1 MRTRVLSLAALVEG
15 RNLRHHVGRMN
26 AQRVIY
32 LRPLRGEMN
41 EQQNL
46 EIVQAV
52 YAAFDRGD
60 VERILAQLDPDVSWR
75 TPGAPDL
82 PTGGLR
88 HGIPAVREFFPL
100 LLNTFD
106 LAEFQPHD
114 FLAAGDKVVVLGT
127 SREGPKGSGRL
138 VDFRWV
144 HVFTF
149 RNGRIVAFEEPADV
163 SELVAEFRRSQARP

>member
-1 MRTRVLSLAALVEG
+1 MS
-15 RNLRHHVGRMN
+15 
-26 AQRVIY
+26 
-32 LRPLRGEMN
+32 

-46 EIVQAV
+46 DVV
-52 YAAFDRGD
+52 RNMYAAFGRGD
-60 VERILAQLDPDVSWR
+60 LEGVVAGLDPQVVWR

-88 HGIPAVREFFPL
+88 QGVPAVREFFGL

-106 LAEFQPHD
+106 MADFKPED
-114 FLAAGDKVVVLGT
+114 FLAGGDKVIVLGT
-127 SREGPKGSGRL
+127 SREAPKGTGRF

-149 RNGRIVAFEEPADV
+149 RNGRIVAFEEPAQPPPPPPQV
-163 SELVAEFRRSQARP
+163 Y

>member
-1 MRTRVLSLAALVEG
+1 MS
-15 RNLRHHVGRMN
+15 
-26 AQRVIY
+26 
-32 LRPLRGEMN
+32 
-41 EQQNL
+41 EQHNL
-46 EIVQAV
+46 EVVRSV
-52 YAAFDRGD
+52 YAAFGRGD
-60 VERILAQLDPDVSWR
+60 LEAILAVLDPQVSWR

-82 PTGGLR
+82 PTAGQRQGVS
-88 HGIPAVREFFPL
+88 AVREFFGL
-100 LLNTFD
+100 LLSTFD
-106 LAEFQPHD
+106 LVDFQPQD

-163 SELVAEFRRSQARP
+163 SALVAEFRRSQTPA

>member
-1 MRTRVLSLAALVEG
+1 MS
-15 RNLRHHVGRMN
+15 
-26 AQRVIY
+26 
-32 LRPLRGEMN
+32 

-46 EIVQAV
+46 DVV
-52 YAAFDRGD
+52 RGMYAAFGRGD
-60 VERILAQLDPDVSWR
+60 LEGMLAPLDPQVSWR

-82 PTGGLR
+82 PTAGLR
-88 HGIPAVREFFPL
+88 RGMPAVREFFGL

-106 LAEFQPHD
+106 IADFQPQD

-127 SREGPKGSGRL
+127 SREGQKGSGRL

-149 RNGRIVAFEEPADV
+149 RNGAIVAFEEPADV
-163 SELVAEFRRSQARP
+163 SDLVREFRRSQAPA

>member
-1 MRTRVLSLAALVEG
+1 MS
-15 RNLRHHVGRMN
+15 
-26 AQRVIY
+26 
-32 LRPLRGEMN
+32 

-46 EIVQAV
+46 DAV
-52 YAAFDRGD
+52 RSLYAAFGRGD
-60 VERILAQLDPDVSWR
+60 LEGILAALDPQVSWR

-88 HGIPAVREFFPL
+88 QGAPAVREFFGL
-100 LLNTFD
+100 LLTTFD
-106 LAEFQPHD
+106 IADFQPHD

-149 RNGRIVAFEEPADV
+149 RDGRIVAFEEPADV
-163 SELVAEFRRSQARP
+163 TQLVTEFRRSRTHA

>member
-1 MRTRVLSLAALVEG
+1 LG
-15 RNLRHHVGRMN
+15 
-26 AQRVIY
+26 
-32 LRPLRGEMN
+32 

-46 EIVQAV
+46 DVVRGV
-52 YAAFDRGD
+52 YAAFGRGD
-60 VERILAQLDPDVSWR
+60 LEGILAPLDPQVSWR
-75 TPGAPDL
+75 TPGPPDL
-82 PTGGLR
+82 PTAGLR
-88 HGIPAVREFFPL
+88 QGVSAVREFFGL

-106 LAEFQPHD
+106 IADFQPHD

-149 RNGRIVAFEEPADV
+149 RGGKIVAFEEPADV
-163 SELVAEFRRSQARP
+163 SELVAEFRRSQTHA

>member
-1 MRTRVLSLAALVEG
+1 MDSCRDGSAAGVGGRRLRCILALLQEQVELSEQHNLDLVRRIYAAFGQCDLEGILAAL
-15 RNLRHHVGRMN
+15 
-26 AQRVIY
+26 
-32 LRPLRGEMN
+32 
-41 EQQNL
+41 
-46 EIVQAV
+46 
-52 YAAFDRGD
+52 
-60 VERILAQLDPDVSWR
+60 DPQVSWR

-88 HGIPAVREFFPL
+88 HGLQAVREFFPL

-106 LAEFQPHD
+106 IAEFQPHD

-149 RNGRIVAFEEPADV
+149 RDGKIVAFEEPADV
-163 SELVAEFRRSQARP
+163 SELVMEFRRSRATP

>member
-1 MRTRVLSLAALVEG
+1 MG
-15 RNLRHHVGRMN
+15 
-26 AQRVIY
+26 
-32 LRPLRGEMN
+32 

-46 EIVQAV
+46 LIIRSM
-52 YAAFDRGD
+52 YGAFGRGD
-60 VERILAQLDPDVSWR
+60 LDGILGSLDPEVSWR

-82 PTGGLR
+82 PTAGLR
-88 HGIPAVREFFPL
+88 HGIPAVRDFFGL

-106 LAEFQPHD
+106 IAEFQPTD
-114 FLAAGDKVVVLGT
+114 FLAADDKVVVLGT

-149 RNGRIVAFEEPADV
+149 RNGKVVAFEEPADV
-163 SELVAEFRRSQARP
+163 SELVAEFRRAQMRA

>member
-1 MRTRVLSLAALVEG
+1 MS
-15 RNLRHHVGRMN
+15 
-26 AQRVIY
+26 
-32 LRPLRGEMN
+32 

-46 EIVQAV
+46 DVV
-52 YAAFDRGD
+52 RSLYAAFGRGD
-60 VERILAQLDPDVSWR
+60 LDAILAPLDPDVSWR

-82 PTGGLR
+82 PTAGLR
-88 HGIPAVREFFPL
+88 HGVPAVREFFGL
-100 LLNTFD
+100 LLNTLD
-106 LAEFQPHD
+106 IADFQPHD

-149 RNGRIVAFEEPADV
+149 RNGKVVAFEEPADV
-163 SELVAEFRRSQARP
+163 SELAAEFRRSRAPA

>member
-1 MRTRVLSLAALVEG
+1 MS
-15 RNLRHHVGRMN
+15 
-26 AQRVIY
+26 
-32 LRPLRGEMN
+32 

-46 EIVQAV
+46 DAV
-52 YAAFDRGD
+52 RSLYAAFGRGD
-60 VERILAQLDPDVSWR
+60 LEGILAALDPQVSWR

-88 HGIPAVREFFPL
+88 QGASAVREFFGL
-100 LLNTFD
+100 LLTTFD
-106 LAEFQPHD
+106 IADFQPHD

-163 SELVAEFRRSQARP
+163 SQLVTEFRRSRTHA